1 MKFFDDQLSTLCM
14 SWLGDTVFSIR
25 EAATKNLKKLTE
37 VFGVEWASDAIIPK
51 VTAMGKH
58 PNYLYRMTTCFAISV
73 CVSLEIHLV
82 VAVTKP
88 LQTLAPA
95 INLEVIEKS
104 ILPMMDKLVSD
115 DIPNIRFN
123 VAKSYAILIDILKRL
138 PAEGTILDL
147 EKSGQSLQPSSA
159 GQHLIQHQ
167 ILPNLEKL
175 QQDEDVDVRYF
186 ATTAAHSIGD
196 AMATSP

>member
-1 MKFFDDQLSTLCM
+1 M

-73 CVSLEIHLV
+73 RTLDMRSSFLALTISS
-82 VAVTKP
+82 
-88 LQTLAPA
+88 QTLAPA

-123 VAKSYAILIDILKRL
+123 VAKSYTILIDILKRL
-138 PAEGTILDL
+138 PADGTILEI
-147 EKSGQSLQPSSA
+147 EKSGQPLQPSSA
-159 GQHLIQHQ
+159 GQHLIQQQ

-186 ATTAAHSIGD
+186 ATIAAHSIGD